1 LLDLP
6 NNKYGYHEE
15 GDMTTQQTASME
27 DYLKAIVLLSQGD
40 EEVTVTKISN
50 LLRVKK
56 PSVTCALLRLSEIG
70 LVMHK
75 KYGHVALT
83 PEGLKI
89 AKDVYHRHK
98 ILCHLLVDILGV
110 DTKVAEDD
118 ACRMEHFLSPSS
130 LKRLAK
136 FIEFVLNR
144 PKGISDCLKGFQSY
158 IEHSKKSDK
167 ILTECK
173 EREEIRKTKALGIDK
188 SNRNVVNDSKAIK

>member
-1 LLDLP
+1 
-6 NNKYGYHEE
+6 
-15 GDMTTQQTASME
+15 
-27 DYLKAIVLLSQGD
+27 
-40 EEVTVTKISN
+40 
-50 LLRVKK
+50 
-56 PSVTCALLRLSEIG
+56 
-70 LVMHK
+70 
-75 KYGHVALT
+75 
-83 PEGLKI
+83 
-89 AKDVYHRHK
+89 
-98 ILCHLLVDILGV
+98 
-110 DTKVAEDD
+110 
-118 ACRMEHFLSPSS
+118 MEHFLSPSS

>member
-1 LLDLP
+1 
-6 NNKYGYHEE
+6 
-15 GDMTTQQTASME
+15 MVTQQTASME

-56 PSVTCALLRLSEIG
+56 PSVTCALIRLSEIG
-70 LVMHK
+70 LVTHK
-75 KYGHVALT
+75 KYGLVALT

-89 AKDVYHRHK
+89 AQDVYHRHK

-167 ILTECK
+167 ILTECE
-173 EREEIRKTKALGIDK
+173 EREEIRKTKALSIGK
-188 SNRNVVNDSKAIK
+188 SKGNVVNDSKAIK

>member
-1 LLDLP
+1 
-6 NNKYGYHEE
+6 
-15 GDMTTQQTASME
+15 MVTQQTASME

-40 EEVTVTKISN
+40 KEVTVTKISEF
-50 LLRVKK
+50 LGVKK

-70 LVMHK
+70 LVTHK

-89 AKDVYHRHK
+89 AQDVYHRHK

-110 DTKVAEDD
+110 DTRVAEDD

-144 PKGISDCLKGFQSY
+144 PQGISDCLKGFQY
-158 IEHSKKSDK
+158 YLEHSKKSGK
-167 ILTECK
+167 IRTGCQEGAK
-173 EREEIRKTKALGIDK
+173 IRKTKALGTGK

>member
-1 LLDLP
+1 MDI
-6 NNKYGYHEE
+6 KRR
-15 GDMTTQQTASME
+15 GDMVTQQTASME

-50 LLRVKK
+50 LLGVKK
-56 PSVTCALLRLSEIG
+56 PSVTCALIRLSEIG
-70 LVMHK
+70 LVTHK
-75 KYGHVALT
+75 KYGLVALT

-89 AKDVYHRHK
+89 AQDVYHRHK

-144 PKGISDCLKGFQSY
+144 PQGISECLKGFQY
-158 IEHSKKSDK
+158 YLEHSKKSYK
-167 ILTECK
+167 IRTECQ
-173 EREEIRKTKALGIDK
+173 EREKMRKAKALGTDK

>member
-1 LLDLP
+1 
-6 NNKYGYHEE
+6 
-15 GDMTTQQTASME
+15 MTTHQTASME
-27 DYLKAIVLLSQGD
+27 YYLKAIVLLSQGD

-56 PSVTCALLRLSEIG
+56 PSVTCALVRLSEIG
-70 LVMHK
+70 LVTHK
-75 KYGHVALT
+75 KYGLVALT

-130 LKRLAK
+130 LERLAK

-144 PKGISDCLKGFQSY
+144 PQGISECLKGFQY
-158 IEHSKKSDK
+158 YLEHSKKSDE
-167 ILTECK
+167 IRAECQ
-173 EREEIRKTKALGIDK
+173 EREKMRTAKALGMGE